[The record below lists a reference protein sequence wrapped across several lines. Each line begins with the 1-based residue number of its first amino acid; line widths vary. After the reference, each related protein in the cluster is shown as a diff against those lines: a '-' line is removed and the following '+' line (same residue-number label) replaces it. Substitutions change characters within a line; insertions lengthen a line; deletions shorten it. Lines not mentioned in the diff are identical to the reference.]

1 MLILVLSDG
10 LTCPQFHADR
20 FMAQDVG
27 CNTSGSNRGRNARV
41 RETRS

>member
-1 MLILVLSDG
+1 MLLLALSG
-10 LTCPQFHADR
+10 GIACPKSHADR